1 MKQLCSSIMYKFS
14 NIGKNMALIIL
25 LILSVYV
32 NYYDHFNYIH
42 QSFITRKEK
51 LSALQTYSTK

>member
-1 MKQLCSSIMYKFS
+1 MYKFS